1 MHKARK
7 IKSSRSKLDIT
18 YDWNRERMRERER
31 RECGAAAW
39 NLQCRWDKVKKE
51 KKKKKKETGIIR
63 SSIKSVIEERSILRI
78 VLFDKL
84 NQPPATFDHSFLISF
99 GKNREGRGIKGEM
112 TLRVTL
118 TNSLDARVYFFFLF
132 RRTEYFS
139 NSS

>member
-39 NLQCRWDKVKKE
+39 NLQCRWEKKK

-99 GKNREGRGIKGEM
+99 GKKIEKGG
-112 TLRVTL
+112 V
-118 TNSLDARVYFFFLF
+118 
-132 RRTEYFS
+132 
-139 NSS
+139 

>member
-51 KKKKKKETGIIR
+51 KKKKKKKKKKKETGIIR

-99 GKNREGRGIKGEM
+99 GKKIEKGG
-112 TLRVTL
+112 V
-118 TNSLDARVYFFFLF
+118 
-132 RRTEYFS
+132 
-139 NSS
+139 